1 MHVRWCQTTTKCISG
16 AIRLR
21 SPALLVTMAC
31 FALRA
36 QTTTWASTTSAVP
49 VRASNRPTVVAS
61 GPSSPIRSVSICRIS
76 RDRRA
81 CLAGLRMACASA
93 VAGIVMRIP
102 CSLARA
108 TSAST
113 LRSFRSKAISP
124 PASKVI
130 PLKRPSLFGLLFS
143 VFREREACRP
153 NHAPFSLTGHLFVE
167 VHLPASPSNP
177 PHRKEQFQRHA
188 ARRQKRSR
196 TFQPRPER
204 ESLQPDRPEA

>member
-1 MHVRWCQTTTKCISG
+1 MRAEMVQTTNNCRSG

-21 SPALLVTMAC
+21 SSASLVTIAC

-61 GPSSPIRSVSICRIS
+61 GPSSRIRSVSICRIS

-102 CSLARA
+102 RSFARA

-124 PASKVI
+124 PASNAI

-153 NHAPFSLTGHLFVE
+153 NHAPFPLTGHPFVE
-167 VHLPASPSNP
+167 VRLPSSPSNP
-177 PHRKEQFQRHA
+177 PHRKEQLQRHA
-188 ARRQKRSR
+188 ARRQKCSR
-196 TFQPRPER
+196 TFRPRQVR
-204 ESLQPDRPEA
+204 ESLRPDRPGA